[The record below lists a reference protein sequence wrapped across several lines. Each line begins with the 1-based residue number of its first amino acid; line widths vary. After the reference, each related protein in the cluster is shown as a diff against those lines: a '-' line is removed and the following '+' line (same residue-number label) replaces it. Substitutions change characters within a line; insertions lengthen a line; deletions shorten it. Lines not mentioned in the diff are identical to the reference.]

1 VTSKRPACVK
11 ADRDVAIFISSLKK
25 GSHLLKII
33 NDGLDV
39 LKENMFAG
47 ERIGRRK
54 FPKYYVQKYGVNNL
68 YKFNLDSRT
77 RLIYTLVAEETGI
90 AVVVLEILDHKKY
103 EERFGYS

>member
-1 VTSKRPACVK
+1 MTSKKPSCVK
-11 ADRDVAIFISSLKK
+11 ADRDVALFVSSLKK
-25 GSHLLKII
+25 GSRLLKIV

-39 LKENMFAG
+39 LKENMFGG
-47 ERIGRRK
+47 ERIERRK

-77 RLIYTLVAEETGI
+77 RLICTLVAEETGI

-103 EERFGYS
+103 EERFGYG